1 MTYLPGIDT
10 DLEIPRNDS
19 ACSPVSTVFVTV
31 PASPTT
37 ETIFALSKGS
47 IATAGIEA
55 LANGAAQVTST
66 AATMTVNTSVI
77 STLVISVIQA
87 SSPSEG
93 QGAYSFTE
101 ENGTTTWLGETPP
114 ISASLITSTQV
125 VTVQPVPLGYV
136 APPVEITP
144 VTSYL
149 TLSSTETITQTLT
162 ETQTL
167 AIATASAPAG
177 AYTGLAASG
186 WNSSMLTFITVK
198 TPGIGSVA
206 EKLAYFPSTAYPI
219 APSGIVS
226 FSPGNATRHKKAR
239 DVADIVDATIDGVA
253 VSWTNNYDGPSVS
266 TSGIISSPVQ
276 TGSSPPT
283 APTTT
288 AGAYASEVLPTPS
301 PTSTS
306 LSPVAQLTTSHAFSS
321 PLYSNTSTAS
331 GTAITATASSC
342 SDASADFIIDFDDL
356 PAFSAGPGVCK
367 FRSPCTFR
375 VAT

>member
-1 MTYLPGIDT
+1 M
-10 DLEIPRNDS
+10 
-19 ACSPVSTVFVTV
+19 STIFLTV

-37 ETIFALSKGS
+37 ETIYALSKGS

-55 LANGAAQVTST
+55 LVNGAAQVTST
-66 AATMTVNTSVI
+66 AVTVTVTTFVI
-77 STLVISVIQA
+77 STLVMSVIQA
-87 SSPSEG
+87 SSPAEG

-101 ENGTTTWLGETPP
+101 ENGTTTWLGEMPP
-114 ISASLITSTQV
+114 ASASLITSTQV
-125 VTVQPVPLGYV
+125 VTLQPVPPGYV

-149 TLSSTETITQTLT
+149 TLSFTETITQTLT

-167 AIATASAPAG
+167 AITTASAPAG

-198 TPGIGSVA
+198 TPAIGSVTFA
-206 EKLAYFPSTAYPI
+206 EKSAYFPSTAYPI

-239 DVADIVDATIDGVA
+239 DLSDIVDATIDGVA

-276 TGSSPPT
+276 TESSPPT

-288 AGAYASEVLPTPS
+288 VGAYASEVLPTPS

-321 PLYSNTSTAS
+321 PLYSNISTAS
-331 GTAITATASSC
+331 GTATTATASSC
-342 SDASADFIIDFDDL
+342 GDASADFMIDFDDL
-356 PAFSAGPGVCK
+356 PAFPAGPGVCT